1 MPGRPFIVL
10 AALLLA
16 SACSKGSSSTP
27 STAATATPT
36 PAPFGQH
43 LYVGNDNPGGGIAQF
58 TLPLT
63 TGETPNYTVALANP
77 TTLSFDGFND
87 LAAGTASGV
96 TYYATPFTS
105 ASTAS
110 ATFAVNPAPSQ
121 VKFYTGSLYETSGG
135 TTVNVYQPPFSGGTT
150 PYYTVSPTG
159 ATILPGVAV
168 DAAGTL
174 YVSNLATASGPS
186 NLLSIPG
193 PAPYSSGTPVS
204 TPAVTGTI
212 YRKIA
217 IEGTYL
223 FVCNIGGTTG
233 SVDVYTLPL
242 SATSAPTFSITT
254 GIDVPRDVALDSAGR
269 LYVANSG
276 NETITEYTP
285 NFSASS
291 APTTTLALP
300 GGYSPFGIA
309 VGT

>member
-36 PAPFGQH
+36 PGPFGQH
-43 LYVGNDNPGGGIAQF
+43 LYVGNDNGGGIAQF

-63 TGETPNYTVALANP
+63 TGETPNYTVSLANP
-77 TTLSFDGFND
+77 VSLSFDGFND
-87 LAAGTASGV
+87 LAAGTLTGI

-105 ASTAS
+105 ASTPA
-110 ATFAVNPAPSQ
+110 ATFAVSGSTAQ
-121 VKFYTGSLYETSGG
+121 VKFYTGFLYQTNGSA
-135 TTVNVYQPPFSGGTT
+135 TVNVYQPPFSGSTS
-150 PYYTVSPTG
+150 PAYTVSPTG
-159 ATILPGVAV
+159 ATSLAGVAL

-174 YVSNLATASGPS
+174 YVSNLASGTGPS
-186 NLLSIPG
+186 NLLALGG
-193 PAPYSSGTPVS
+193 PAPYTSASPVP
-204 TPAVTGTI
+204 TPALTGTI

-223 FVCNIGGTTG
+223 FVCNVGGATG

-254 GIDVPRDVALDSAGR
+254 GIDFPEDVALDSAGR
-269 LYVANSG
+269 LYVSNVG
-276 NETITEYTP
+276 NGTVTVYTP